1 MLVKENFMQVT
12 NNNTSSLRFSG
23 AFRIKPRE
31 IKAKA
36 EIPQLFTQRKQVFN
50 DILEKGDEVIVL
62 KDSRNYDKRVLEY
75 AKENNVSGLEYYP
88 DITTKSGL
96 DTEQP
101 EGLLALIKNKAKVV
115 KGNLEEITNAILEKK
130 RPTRKTKIDKV
141 NNEITKISDTLRLN
155 IEEPKIVVSNKSFTR
170 IRDGHKMRTIEVIAP
185 NSATSYVH
193 VIPDSLNEQSVK
205 CILNGKGQI
214 VKTFDTPNEIH
225 KFNLLFNKLKKE
237 NINILVNK

>member
-1 MLVKENFMQVT
+1 MLAKENFMQVT

-23 AFRIKPRE
+23 AFRFKPNE

-36 EIPQLFTQRKQVFN
+36 DVPKLFTQGRQVFHN
-50 DILEKGDEVIVL
+50 ILEDGDEVIVVR
-62 KDSRNYDKRVLEY
+62 KNYDKRIANYL
-75 AKENNVSGLEYYP
+75 KENSVREVEYYP
-88 DITTKSGL
+88 EIDTKCGL
-96 DTEQP
+96 DDEIP
-101 EGLLALIKNKAKVV
+101 EGLLKLIKSKSVV
-115 KGNLEEITNAILEKK
+115 VIENLEEIVSSIASRANVS
-130 RPTRKTKIDKV
+130 RRKVPKIDKEL
-141 NNEITKISDTLRLN
+141 NKIANALRLN
-155 IEEPKIVVSNKSFTR
+155 IENPKVVSNKSFTR
-170 IRDGHKMRTIEVIAP
+170 IRDEHKMRTIEVIAP

-237 NINILVNK
+237 NVNILVNK

>member
-1 MLVKENFMQVT
+1 MQILNNQSNINF
-12 NNNTSSLRFSG
+12 NG
-23 AFRIKPRE
+23 AFRFKPNE
-31 IKAKA
+31 FNAKA
-36 EIPQLFTQRKQVFN
+36 DVPKLFTQGRQVFHN
-50 DILEKGDEVIVL
+50 ILEDGDEVIVV
-62 KDSRNYDKRVLEY
+62 RNNYDKRVANYL
-75 AKENNVSGLEYYP
+75 KDNNIRGVEYYP
-88 DITTKSGL
+88 EIDTKCGL
-96 DTEQP
+96 DDEIP
-101 EGLLALIKNKAKVV
+101 EGLLKLIKSKSVV
-115 KGNLEEITNAILEKK
+115 VIENLEEIVSSIASRTNVP
-130 RPTRKTKIDKV
+130 RRKVLKIDKEL
-141 NNEITKISDTLRLN
+141 NKIANALRLN
-155 IEEPKIVVSNKSFTR
+155 IENPKVVSNKSFTR

>member
-1 MLVKENFMQVT
+1 MLTKENFMQVT

-23 AFRIKPRE
+23 AFRFKPNE

-36 EIPQLFTQRKQVFN
+36 DVPNLFTQGRQVFHN
-50 DILEKGDEVIVL
+50 ILEDGDEVIVVR
-62 KDSRNYDKRVLEY
+62 KNYDKRVANYL
-75 AKENNVSGLEYYP
+75 KDNNIRGVEYYP
-88 DITTKSGL
+88 EIDTKCGL
-96 DTEQP
+96 DDEIP
-101 EGLLALIKNKAKVV
+101 EGLLKLIKSKSVV
-115 KGNLEEITNAILEKK
+115 VIENLEEIVSSIASRANVP
-130 RPTRKTKIDKV
+130 RRKVPKIDKEL
-141 NNEITKISDTLRLN
+141 NKIANALRLN
-155 IEEPKIVVSNKSFTR
+155 IENPKVVSNKSFTR
-170 IRDGHKMRTIEVIAP
+170 IRDEHKMRTIEVIAP

-237 NINILVNK
+237 NVNILVNK

>member
-1 MLVKENFMQVT
+1 M
-12 NNNTSSLRFSG
+12 
-23 AFRIKPRE
+23 
-31 IKAKA
+31 
-36 EIPQLFTQRKQVFN
+36 
-50 DILEKGDEVIVL
+50 
-62 KDSRNYDKRVLEY
+62 
-75 AKENNVSGLEYYP
+75 
-88 DITTKSGL
+88 
-96 DTEQP
+96 
-101 EGLLALIKNKAKVV
+101 
-115 KGNLEEITNAILEKK
+115 
-130 RPTRKTKIDKV
+130 

-237 NINILVNK
+237 NINILANK